1 MSRKPHRILVADEE
15 DLSRN
20 ALRHHLVD
28 AGYQVCT
35 TTSGEDVVM
44 LCDVDPPDVLIVDVH
59 LPDMDGFE
67 VCERVRHETGD
78 MAMTVII
85 TTDASDD
92 MTHSYLAQ
100 MVEYAGGDYFFAKP
114 CDLNLLL
121 TLLDDLALE
130 DKRVPELSASAS
142 RARVTR
148 AAASR

>member
-1 MSRKPHRILVADEE
+1 MSRKPHRILVADQE

-20 ALRHHLVD
+20 ALRHQLAD

-35 TTSGEDVVM
+35 TTSGQDVVL
-44 LCDVDPPDVLIVDVH
+44 LCDIDPPDVLIVDVH

-78 MAMTVII
+78 MAMTVIFM
-85 TTDASDD
+85 TDASDD

-114 CDLNLLL
+114 CDHNLLL
-121 TLLDDLALE
+121 TLLNDLAVE
-130 DKRVPELSASAS
+130 DQRVPELSASAS
-142 RARVTR
+142 PTRVR
-148 AAASR
+148 PKASP